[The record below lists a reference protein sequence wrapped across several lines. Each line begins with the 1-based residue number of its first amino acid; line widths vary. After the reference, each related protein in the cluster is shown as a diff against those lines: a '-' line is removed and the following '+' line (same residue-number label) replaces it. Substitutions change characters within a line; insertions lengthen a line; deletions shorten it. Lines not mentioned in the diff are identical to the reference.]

1 MKKHYKLF
9 LFVFTLL
16 FSLNVSA
23 QNQSALDFDG
33 IDDAVALPG
42 GAQLAANATQLS
54 LSCWVK
60 LVDNPTNS
68 PRGIVGIRDDIS
80 ADFFIAQLSNT
91 TIEVRFRNSNNQSF
105 TIDHIGGV
113 QIDAWQ
119 HYALTYDGSFMRL
132 FMDGIQVDSIAASG
146 QLGNS
151 TSDLQIGYTL
161 WNGLPFGGPDRF
173 ELLGQLDEVG
183 LWNRKLETEEILCIK
198 NTRISE
204 SSNGLLAYF
213 NFNQGVPVSDNTNVL
228 SIQNMLPTGDAILS
242 GFALNGTASNFVDG
256 NTFSINSAVVQSGIS
271 LIAQNISATYQWLNC
286 NTNQLIPGAI
296 NQSYTPNVNGNYAA
310 LITQCGISDTSDCFS
325 INTVGLDEL
334 EMDSEM
340 IMYPNPA
347 NSQVSIK
354 LSSRVD
360 NYSIQIFN
368 MLGERVFDKSLKGNE
383 SNAFDLSEF
392 TSGTYW
398 VEIQSGYSIWKKKL
412 IVLHN

>member
-1 MKKHYKLF
+1 MKNHYKLF

-33 IDDAVALPG
+33 IDDAVILPG

-54 LSCWVK
+54 FSCWVK
-60 LVDNPTNS
+60 LADNPTNS

-91 TIEVRFRNSNNQSF
+91 KIEVRFRNSNNQFF

-132 FMDGIQVDSIAASG
+132 FMDGVQVDSIVASG

-161 WNGLPFGGPDRF
+161 WNGGTFGNPDRF

-183 LWNRKLETEEILCIK
+183 LWNRKLETEEIQCIK

-204 SSNGLLAYF
+204 TSNGLLAYF
-213 NFNQGVPVSDNTNVL
+213 NFNQGIPVSDNTTVL
-228 SIQNMLPTGDAILS
+228 SIQNMLPTGDANLS

-256 NTFSINSAVVQSGIS
+256 NTFNINSAVVQSGIS

-296 NQSYTPNVNGNYAA
+296 NQSYTPNVNGSYAA
-310 LITQCGISDTSDCFS
+310 LITQCGISDTSDCFT

-334 EMDSEM
+334 EMVSEI

-347 NSQVSIK
+347 TSSFTIK
-354 LSSRVD
+354 LPSSKEF
-360 NYSIQIFN
+360 IQVRIFN
-368 MLGERVFDKSLKGNE
+368 MIGELVSNKLYNGNDIIVHDISNLSSGSYTVEVKSDSGN
-383 SNAFDLSEF
+383 
-392 TSGTYW
+392 
-398 VEIQSGYSIWKKKL
+398 WKKKL
-412 IVLHN
+412 VVLK

>member
-1 MKKHYKLF
+1 MKNHYKLF

-16 FSLNVSA
+16 FSLNISA

-340 IMYPNPA
+340 IMFPNPA
-347 NSQVSIK
+347 TSSFTIK
-354 LSSRVD
+354 LPT
-360 NYSIQIFN
+360 NAEAIQVRIFN
-368 MLGERVFDKSLKGNE
+368 LLGEMVSNKLVHGNDIIIHDISNLSSGSYTVEVKSDSGN
-383 SNAFDLSEF
+383 
-392 TSGTYW
+392 
-398 VEIQSGYSIWKKKL
+398 WKKKL
-412 IVLHN
+412 VVLQ

>member
-1 MKKHYKLF
+1 MKNYYLSI
-9 LFVFTLL
+9 LCIYSL
-16 FSLNVSA
+16 FSSINLSA

-33 IDDAVALPG
+33 IDDAVILPG

-54 LSCWVK
+54 FSCWVK
-60 LVDNPTNS
+60 LNDNPTNS
-68 PRGIVGIRDDIS
+68 PRGIVGIRDDVS
-80 ADFFIAQLSNT
+80 ADFYLAQLST
-91 TIEVRFRNSNNQSF
+91 TEVEARFRNSNNQNF
-105 TIDHIGGV
+105 TINHIGDV
-113 QIDAWQ
+113 QTGAWQ
-119 HYALTYDGSFMRL
+119 YYALTYDGSLMRL
-132 FMDGIQVDSIAASG
+132 FIDGVLVDSLAASG

-151 TSDLQIGYTL
+151 TGDLQIGYSE
-161 WNGLPFGGPDRF
+161 WNGGISQVPDRF

-183 LWNRKLETEEILCIK
+183 LWNRKLETEEIQCIK

-213 NFNQGVPVSDNTNVL
+213 NFNQGVPVSDNTTLL

-340 IMYPNPA
+340 IMFPNPA
-347 NSQVSIK
+347 TSSFTIK
-354 LSSRVD
+354 LPT
-360 NYSIQIFN
+360 NAEAIQVRIFN
-368 MLGERVFDKSLKGNE
+368 LLGEMVSNKLVHGNDIIIHDISNLSSGSYTVELKSE
-383 SNAFDLSEF
+383 SRS
-392 TSGTYW
+392 
-398 VEIQSGYSIWKKKL
+398 WKKKL
-412 IVLHN
+412 VVLQ